1 MTMTTF
7 RERRSTFDAAV
18 ASYQAGD
25 KVGAGAAFARLT
37 ADDPEMSDSWL
48 GRLACGDHH
57 LDTLAGAHEHS
68 EALHRETSR
77 VGLKDGELSAEIAAP
92 MYLMLTARSRAT
104 IGLAYASKLII
115 AGRYDEAA
123 VLLDDPILMEDREV
137 APYRQFVMAA
147 LFHQTRSWSNVLKVA
162 ELSPSGDAAIPEDV
176 TSAVAALAATAAAN
190 LGQFQ
195 LALDLCEQVSAANP
209 QMAADVAR
217 TRAWCQREVGD
228 DHAATT
234 ALSAPPVAAD
244 VEVANGTPE
253 PASSS
258 PQPPQ
263 PKYWHPYDD
272 GRDLLVARRRPATG
286 GGWRALVNRMTLGR
300 VNPEPSAKSEQTN
313 ELVRRI
319 CAPLSDVHKVAVVSA
334 KGGVGKTTLTVALG
348 NAVARLR
355 GDRVIAVDVD
365 ADLGDLSA
373 RFNERGGPRTNIEN
387 LVLLEN
393 AKRYADVRVHTL
405 MNRDR
410 LEMLGAQ
417 NDPRSTYRLG
427 AEDYEAATKILEN
440 HFNVMFLDCG
450 TSIGAPLFGR
460 ICDTVT
466 GLVVVASDD
475 VRGVEGTLATLDWL
489 DSHGHARLLQHTV
502 VVLNSIR
509 KTKAFVDLEAVE
521 NQFRKRVP
529 DFFRLPYDTHL
540 ATGLAV
546 EFTSLKRGT
555 RKALLD
561 LAGGVAKHY
570 PVIRA
575 ARPGGEQAL
584 GTWIESIR
592 QPAIT
597 AS

>member
-1 MTMTTF
+1 MTTTF

-25 KVGAGAAFARLT
+25 KVSAGAAFARLT
-37 ADDPEMSDSWL
+37 DDDPDMSDSWL
-48 GRLACGDHH
+48 GRLACGDHD
-57 LDTLAGAHEHS
+57 LDTLAGAHRHS

-77 VGLKDGELSAEIAAP
+77 VGLKDGELRAEIAAP
-92 MYLMLTARSRAT
+92 MYLTLTARSRAT
-104 IGLAYASKLII
+104 IGLAYASKLIT
-115 AGRYDEAA
+115 AARYDEAA
-123 VLLDDPILMEDREV
+123 VLLDDPILMEDREA
-137 APYRQFVMAA
+137 APFRQFVMAG

-162 ELSPSGDAAIPEDV
+162 ELSPSGDAAIPNDV

-195 LALDLCEQVSAANP
+195 LALDLCEQVSAANS

-217 TRAWCQREVGD
+217 TRAWCKRELGEEP
-228 DHAATT
+228 AAPT
-234 ALSAPPVAAD
+234 AVSAAPVAD
-244 VEVANGTPE
+244 VQVANGTPPE
-253 PASSS
+253 PPSS
-258 PQPPQ
+258 PQ

-272 GRDLLVARRRPATG
+272 GRDLLISRRRPAAG
-286 GGWRALVNRMTLGR
+286 GGWRGLVNRVTLGR

-313 ELVRRI
+313 ELIRRI
-319 CAPLSDVHKVAVVSA
+319 CAPLADVHKVAFVSA
-334 KGGVGKTTLTVALG
+334 KGGVGKTTIAAALG
-348 NAVARLR
+348 STVARLR

-365 ADLGDLSA
+365 PDLGDLSA
-373 RFNERGGPRTNIEN
+373 RFSERGGPLTNIEN

-427 AEDYEAATKILEN
+427 PEDYESAMKILEN
-440 HFNVMFLDCG
+440 HFNVIFLDCG
-450 TSIGAPLFGR
+450 TAIGGPLFGR
-460 ICDTVT
+460 ICGSVT

-475 VRGVEGTLATLDWL
+475 VRGVDGTLATLDWL
-489 DSHGHARLLQHTV
+489 DAHGHGRLLQHTV
-502 VVLNSIR
+502 VVLDSIHKS
-509 KTKAFVDLEAVE
+509 KTFVDLEAVE

-529 DFFRLPYDTHL
+529 DFFRIPYDPHL
-540 ATGLAV
+540 ATGLTV

-555 RKALLD
+555 RNALMD
-561 LAGGVAKHY
+561 LAGGVAQHY

-575 ARPGGEQAL
+575 ARPGGDQGL